1 MLGFKT
7 NGILGEPACFALLV
21 RDTNSIFLEQVE
33 SGGSVMKNHGWVVY
47 LYVNEID
54 VLAEEKKSRALEI
67 ARCPEDAP

>member
-33 SGGSVMKNHGWVVY
+33 SGGSLAKNHGLVVY
-47 LYVNEID
+47 LYVNDID
-54 VLAEEKKSRALEI
+54 VLAEAQQSRGVEI
-67 ARCPEDAP
+67 ARGPEDAP